1 MKRLSDYEKEDREA
15 ALCEVLAMFL
25 EVFGDSEIT
34 FAYERD
40 RKPEVTTIREY
51 LQLFI

>member
-1 MKRLSDYEKEDREA
+1 MKRLPDYEQEDREA

-25 EVFGDSEIT
+25 EVFGDSEII

-40 RKPEVTTIREY
+40 KPEVTTIREY